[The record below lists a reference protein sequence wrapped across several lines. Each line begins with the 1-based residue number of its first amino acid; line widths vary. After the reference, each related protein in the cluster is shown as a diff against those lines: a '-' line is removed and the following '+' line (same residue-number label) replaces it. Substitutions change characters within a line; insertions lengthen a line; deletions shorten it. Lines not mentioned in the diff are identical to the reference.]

1 MPRYVKNGRVIFA
14 SKLAYDTI
22 YQEQGFLP
30 FEEETHAED
39 KENKAPIGENEKSKP
54 DIIDDVDEDDYSD
67 DENGNAGEN
76 NGDIDPNENMPLA
89 ARVGML
95 SYEQLKEKAK
105 ELGISK
111 YANIKREELQ
121 AKIIEALEKENA

>member
-14 SKLAYDTI
+14 SKLAYDAI

-30 FEEETHAED
+30 FEEENHTED
-39 KENKAPIGENEKSKP
+39 EEDNGLVGENENNKP
-54 DIIDDVDEDDYSD
+54 DDIEDEDDYGD
-67 DENGNAGEN
+67 DEDEGEN
-76 NGDIDPNENMPLA
+76 GGDIDPNENMPLA

-105 ELGISK
+105 ELGIPK

-121 AKIIEALEKENA
+121 TKVIEALETENAQR

>member
-14 SKLAYDTI
+14 SKLAYDAI

-30 FEEETHAED
+30 LEDENHAED
-39 KENKAPIGENEKSKP
+39 KEIKAPIGENGNSNP
-54 DIIDDVDEDDYSD
+54 DSIDDVDEDDYSD
-67 DENGNAGEN
+67 DEDENGG
-76 NGDIDPNENMPLA
+76 GIDPNENMPLA

-105 ELGISK
+105 ELGIPK

-121 AKIIEALEKENA
+121 AKVIEALEKENA